1 MNYQVFLE
9 TRAKRELES
18 LPKNVRKQL
27 ANVIDD
33 LEKEPRSPGSKK
45 LIQKE
50 GYRIRKG
57 DYRLLYTIDD
67 KERRVTIYRI
77 GHRRE
82 IYR

>member
-33 LEKEPRSPGSKK
+33 LEKEPRSPCSKK